1 MVGGCYV
8 GLGGAREHRE
18 AEALEVDDRHLVVE
32 VALRGDGARG
42 QTEPECGL
50 REEGEGIGRVRFEWG
65 WSEVWEE

>member
-1 MVGGCYV
+1 M
-8 GLGGAREHRE
+8 
-18 AEALEVDDRHLVVE
+18 EVDDRHLVVE